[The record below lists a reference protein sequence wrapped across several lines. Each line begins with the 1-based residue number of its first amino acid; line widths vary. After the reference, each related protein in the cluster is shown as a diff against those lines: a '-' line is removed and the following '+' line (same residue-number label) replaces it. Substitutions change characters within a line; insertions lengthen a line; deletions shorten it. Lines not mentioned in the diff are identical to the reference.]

1 MSNGLNPK
9 TFDLIGA
16 ISGRDYPTL
25 DVEVYIDEAT
35 GFAINKANEA
45 LRTLEILGKED
56 EMKEVQEQLDS
67 LVEKSASSKIV
78 LTLKGI
84 PERVRRSILSKV
96 EEDFPSTSNML
107 GIPEPNPQADEA
119 YTLAMWEAYIQK
131 FTAPDGSENPVT
143 KGEIQAIYDELPDT
157 VHKQISDSI
166 EKLRK
171 DHVAGFEYASKE
183 VGFLSQASPE
193 G

>member
-9 TFDLIGA
+9 SFDLIGA

-25 DVEVYIDEAT
+25 DLEVYIDEAT
-35 GFAINKANEA
+35 GFAINKANET
-45 LRTLEILGKED
+45 LRTLEIQGKDD
-56 EMKEVQEQLDS
+56 EAKEVQERLDS
-67 LVEKSASSKIV
+67 LVKKSTSSKIV

-84 PERVRRSILSKV
+84 PERVRRAILSKV
-96 EEDFPSTSNML
+96 EEDHPSATNML
-107 GIPEPNPQADEA
+107 GLPEPNPQGDEA
-119 YTLAMWEAYIQK
+119 YTLAMWKAYIQK
-131 FTAPDGSENPVT
+131 FTAPDGSENPVSEE
-143 KGEIQAIYDELPDT
+143 EIQAIYDELPST
-157 VHKQISDSI
+157 VHKQISDGI